1 MLITGWNT
9 HSLTHTDTLT
19 YESEGNW
26 NNYTIK
32 GKVDLDETKGRKI
45 KRNVEII
52 NDSDEWTKSVGNKSH
67 NFNSSNSNNAII
79 TTTFNRTTT
88 PT

>member
-1 MLITGWNT
+1 MKHTLT
-9 HSLTHTDTLT
+9 HSHRHTH
-19 YESEGNW
+19 ESEGNW

-32 GKVDLDETKGRKI
+32 GKLDLDETKGRKI

-52 NDSDEWTKSVGNKSH
+52 NDSDEWTMSVGNKSH

-79 TTTFNRTTT
+79 ATTIML
-88 PT
+88 